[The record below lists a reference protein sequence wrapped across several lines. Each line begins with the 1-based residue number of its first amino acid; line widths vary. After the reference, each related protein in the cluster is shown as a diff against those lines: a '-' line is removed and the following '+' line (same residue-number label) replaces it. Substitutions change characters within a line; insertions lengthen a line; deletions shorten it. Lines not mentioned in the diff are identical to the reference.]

1 MRILFRRL
9 RVLLLIALTFLSSSC
24 DEDANPTQSLPTGC
38 QAQGVHALA
47 VLESQLTC
55 GPTNAFKNLDEVL
68 GPPDGRSTGDGKLEL
83 DGFVSLGVEGSVTL
97 FMGSCI
103 QDLTGADIR
112 VYQTVA
118 SEAVE
123 VLISANPDGPFT
135 SLGTLPCDV
144 SCDFDMAGSGL
155 NNIRVVQVVDR
166 ARTQFLGAECDNVG
180 PSPGADLD
188 AVEVLH

>member
-1 MRILFRRL
+1 
-9 RVLLLIALTFLSSSC
+9 
-24 DEDANPTQSLPTGC
+24 LPTGC

-47 VLESQLTC
+47 VLDSQISC
-55 GPTNAFKNLDEVL
+55 GPTNAFKDLNEVL
-68 GPPDGRSTGDGKLEL
+68 GPPDGTSTGDGKLEL
-83 DGFVSLGVEGSVTL
+83 DGFASLGIEGSITL

-103 QDLTGADIR
+103 QDLTGADVR

-118 SEAVE
+118 SESVE
-123 VLISANPDGPFT
+123 VFVSAHQDGPFT
-135 SLGTLPCDV
+135 SLGTLPCDGF
-144 SCDFDMAGSGL
+144 CDFDLAGSGL
-155 NNIRVVQVVDR
+155 SSIRVVQVVDR